1 MTKEETEIVCNNTDI
16 SSLETDN
23 LLHNVDHSTF
33 IADHLLDILTDNEHR
48 RTSNY
53 IEEEKKLKEMEE
65 KLLGVASSKAQ
76 EAEAESSITAEEP
89 KVDFDS
95 LKSLSDI
102 GIDVSF
108 LESLQ
113 KNYEDA
119 PPDTNVDNLSDT
131 ASLLNELKDIQL
143 ERLSAILPAHFSQIL
158 LPNDHEMALASQIQT
173 NLVEM
178 TQNVRPGDVVP
189 EEALRRMLGISFD
202 GQEHL
207 KNIVKVV
214 NKTVE
219 EVRVV
224 QDSADQNPDQIPEMV
239 GEIEIAAAADQS
251 NDVQMIIG

>member
-1 MTKEETEIVCNNTDI
+1 MTKEETEIVSNNTDI
-16 SSLETDN
+16 SSHETAN
-23 LLHNVDHSTF
+23 FLHNVDHSTF

-119 PPDTNVDNLSDT
+119 PPDTIVDNLSDT

>member
-1 MTKEETEIVCNNTDI
+1 MWTIQP
-16 SSLETDN
+16 SSLI
-23 LLHNVDHSTF
+23 TF
-33 IADHLLDILTDNEHR
+33 SNEHR